1 MSAVLEV
8 TSSIIPNEYHYI
20 LNTRHPDFKA
30 IRILRR
36 EDFDFD
42 PRIKSNELQAAG

>member
-1 MSAVLEV
+1 V
-8 TSSIIPNEYHYI
+8 PHEYNYI

-30 IRILRR
+30 IRIIRV

-42 PRIKSNELQAAG
+42 PRIKAGDPQAGG